1 MMPNVHTYLS
11 PRNRNFVV
19 RSMHPETMLRSRAFL
34 ERSQLLLL
42 LRKFIEEDEHKTPLH
57 KRDLSWLTDC
67 YYSMGLPQAV
77 SSYLRY
83 NQPIRE
89 VLRISTEPRHVR
101 HLAHA
106 HIRGVFA
113 QHAEWLLAVQVA
125 TASKN
130 AQMLDIPSWIAFC
143 RDAQED
149 SLSARNSGYPW
160 GIFHSGAEGA
170 QHARFEKLAARLA
183 RFGDTKEEWERR
195 LKNSVKRAH
204 KQKKKQKSPS
214 PDPDDVDR
222 EPSHPKPTFQFD
234 SDFSEASTEYDSD
247 NSSELDFQIT
257 SQIPPFMFES
267 PTLPA
272 GSFDWRCPSPGC
284 SFAIDLLS
292 VPASLLSK
300 LPLQQQQF
308 VISRCW
314 TLKDARIQEILN
326 QLVSGHYEGHL
337 SDLGFSLAQTG
348 SNKWRLQQ
356 TSQQSP
362 KTRKIKKEE
371 SNRSMA
377 LAR

>member
-1 MMPNVHTYLS
+1 MPNVHTYLS

-204 KQKKKQKSPS
+204 KQKACIVFHYFVSRLTGCYRRSKKAQ
-214 PDPDDVDR
+214 
-222 EPSHPKPTFQFD
+222 
-234 SDFSEASTEYDSD
+234 A
-247 NSSELDFQIT
+247 
-257 SQIPPFMFES
+257 QIPT
-267 PTLPA
+267 TL
-272 GSFDWRCPSPGC
+272 
-284 SFAIDLLS
+284 
-292 VPASLLSK
+292 
-300 LPLQQQQF
+300 
-308 VISRCW
+308 
-314 TLKDARIQEILN
+314 
-326 QLVSGHYEGHL
+326 
-337 SDLGFSLAQTG
+337 TG
-348 SNKWRLQQ
+348 SPLIQNLPSNSTR
-356 TSQQSP
+356 TSAKLRQNMIPTTHLNS
-362 KTRKIKKEE
+362 TSR
-371 SNRSMA
+371 
-377 LAR
+377 